1 MSDFMNFD
9 DLFEE
14 VDLPV
19 PLSPLPPT
27 PVTSPRPTSPAEIP
41 ELYFRKSVEESPERS
56 LAETVAQSLEPC
68 STEPRAASPQPGPSM
83 TKPTIVQRKT
93 DPKRRKRSR
102 SKEAKKSF
110 KRSRTDERKS
120 SHRSTSPEARPHDP
134 RSPEARPRD
143 FKTPTRHI
151 PAFGRRFLPSS
162 WEETRPQIFFHHH
175 GMAVFSCR
183 DDGFTLTNGV
193 VSYASNQWC
202 VKTLTKC
209 LTYIDIGTVCVTDAR
224 SKLQFR
230 AFQNNLPILSPW
242 KRLTLVTLNHGKEE
256 QGSCPYC
263 NRNECHRWLATQGMS
278 TLLHFPIHPIYHT

>member
-27 PVTSPRPTSPAEIP
+27 PVSSPRPTSPAEIP
-41 ELYFRKSVEESPERS
+41 ELYFGKSVEESPERS

-68 STEPRAASPQPGPSM
+68 STEPRAASPRPGPSM

-93 DPKRRKRSR
+93 DPKRCKRSR
-102 SKEAKKSF
+102 SKEVKKSS
-110 KRSRTDERKS
+110 KRRRTDERKS
-120 SHRSTSPEARPHDP
+120 SDRPTSPDARPHDPRSQEARPIDPRSQEARPHDSRP
-134 RSPEARPRD
+134 QEARPHDSRSPEARPRD

-193 VSYASNQWC
+193 VSYASNQW
-202 VKTLTKC
+202 
-209 LTYIDIGTVCVTDAR
+209 
-224 SKLQFR
+224 
-230 AFQNNLPILSPW
+230 
-242 KRLTLVTLNHGKEE
+242 
-256 QGSCPYC
+256 
-263 NRNECHRWLATQGMS
+263 
-278 TLLHFPIHPIYHT
+278 

>member
-1 MSDFMNFD
+1 QK
-9 DLFEE
+9 
-14 VDLPV
+14 V
-19 PLSPLPPT
+19 
-27 PVTSPRPTSPAEIP
+27 RPHDS
-41 ELYFRKSVEESPERS
+41 R
-56 LAETVAQSLEPC
+56 
-68 STEPRAASPQPGPSM
+68 PQ
-83 TKPTIVQRKT
+83 
-93 DPKRRKRSR
+93 
-102 SKEAKKSF
+102 
-110 KRSRTDERKS
+110 
-120 SHRSTSPEARPHDP
+120 EARPHDP
-134 RSPEARPRD
+134 RSQEARPRD

-162 WEETRPQIFFHHH
+162 WEEARPQIFFHHH

>member
-1 MSDFMNFD
+1 MSDYIDFD

-27 PVTSPRPTSPAEIP
+27 PVSSPRPMSTAEIP
-41 ELYFRKSVEESPERS
+41 ELYFGKSVEESPERS

-68 STEPRAASPQPGPSM
+68 STDPRAASPRPGPSM
-83 TKPTIVQRKT
+83 TKPT
-93 DPKRRKRSR
+93 
-102 SKEAKKSF
+102 
-110 KRSRTDERKS
+110 
-120 SHRSTSPEARPHDP
+120 
-134 RSPEARPRD
+134 
-143 FKTPTRHI
+143 
-151 PAFGRRFLPSS
+151 
-162 WEETRPQIFFHHH
+162 
-175 GMAVFSCR
+175 CR

-230 AFQNNLPILSPW
+230 AFQNSLPILSPW
-242 KRLTLVTLNHGKEE
+242 KRITLVTLNHGKEE

-263 NRNECHRWLATQGMS
+263 NRNECHR
-278 TLLHFPIHPIYHT
+278 